1 MCVCLCLC
9 VFMRVSAC
17 ACVCYCCALTRQ
29 ENLNR
34 ASRLTS
40 HRDLTQMHHLQSSG
54 TGNQMCTHEIMRSKT
69 RSFTC
74 DPNIETSSL
83 HKNYRTHQVS
93 DYHQCLNFPSLVHH
107 PVMKCRACSC
117 VTASSSDDVRKIT
130 KKTNS
135 FTTSKLQSV
144 RQVCSP

>member
-1 MCVCLCLC
+1 MQKL
-9 VFMRVSAC
+9 SWDAC
-17 ACVCYCCALTRQ
+17 AKKLYSLQYYTSAGFQRVCT
-29 ENLNR
+29 NK
-34 ASRLTS
+34 
-40 HRDLTQMHHLQSSG
+40 LQR
-54 TGNQMCTHEIMRSKT
+54 NQVCTHEIMRSKT

-83 HKNYRTHQVS
+83 HKNYRTHQAS
-93 DYHQCLNFPSLVHH
+93 DFHQCLNFPSLVHH

-117 VTASSSDDVRKIT
+117 VTASSSDEVRKIT